1 MNIITHAGAE
11 AVTTDGLHWDIYV
24 RDPELVSDIDD
35 HIPVQT
41 SEIRYGSWSQQ
52 AGLKRGAIYPSED
65 FRVLEQCGAQVYE
78 YLLQHHTDVPF
89 PLRDTTELWLLD
101 QQDRPLALLNS
112 ATEHSLLELDCFI
125 DWRAGQ
131 ACHRHFRSSATETL
145 TGLAGTDCQ
154 AGQYLTQLVNERAGQ
169 TPAAQWFRRCPD
181 GSGIGLQGIH
191 LQAGLEKRTLP
202 ATDFPRYF
210 LQEDGWSTPQ
220 QRLVRDFLAWQAPCQ
235 LLLQDLDRP
244 ARERF
249 EQLAAAR
256 ALEVDRHFRL
266 YPQILDRDAIQAAR
280 VEAALRR
287 DEARTEREDETMAT
301 YYIEL
306 NVTRTN

>member
-24 RDPELVSDIDD
+24 RDPELVSDIAD

-65 FRVLEQCGAQVYE
+65 FRILEQYGAQVYA

-101 QQDRPLALLNS
+101 QQGRPLGLLNS
-112 ATEHSLLELDCFI
+112 TTENSLLELDCFI

-131 ACHRHFRSSATETL
+131 DCHRNFRSSSAETL
-145 TGLAGTDCQ
+145 TGLTGTDCQ
-154 AGQYLTQLVNERAGQ
+154 AGQYLTQLVNERAGPQ
-169 TPAAQWFRRCPD
+169 PAAQWFRRCPD

-191 LQAGLEKRTLP
+191 LQDELENRTLP
-202 ATDFPRYF
+202 AGDFPRYF
-210 LQEDGWSTPQ
+210 LREDGWSASQ
-220 QRLVRDFLAWQAPCQ
+220 QQLVRDFLAWLAPCQ

-244 ARERF
+244 ARQRF
-249 EQLAAAR
+249 EQLAATR

-266 YPQILDRDAIQAAR
+266 YPQVLDRDTIQAAR

-287 DEARTEREDETMAT
+287 DETQTEREDETMAT